1 MYSDRGN
8 ENSRKVLKNIKRLKL
23 NRLISVIIFLLAF
36 IPGTVHGSNTMKEDP
51 NSYSVIYFKNNQ
63 FYMFEK
69 SGENQKLSD
78 TVFLGVNNDEDVYR
92 QYQNDFAQASK
103 DGNTVYF
110 IESYDLD
117 RRVGE
122 LYIKESRKEKEKIA
136 SEVSKYFTIS
146 EDGSTVLFLKN
157 YDFENDTGELYAY
170 SKGQKIEKIAD
181 EVSRDRYFIT
191 SEGNKFIFLENHKH
205 TYAKSELYIKEKSK
219 EKVKIDSDVYHVSSI
234 SDDGNIIT
242 YQKLTDIKNPYIY
255 TLFVKEKDKEPQK
268 IADDVFINIY
278 NKDGTQIA
286 YLANY
291 QVDKGYGDLYFK
303 TFGKKSAEEMVDNK
317 VSYIMENDRPMNDL
331 TVFYYKLNENKLK
344 LNDIYIKRIG
354 REKEKLI
361 TPNEAELEYDLQCD
375 LDGNLIAYTVYDTNN
390 RYKSLYVHRF
400 KNGKWKEREKISD
413 NVFDFA
419 VSNKGGRIA
428 YLRNRVDYEVD
439 LYLYTEEGK
448 SEKISDDVDY
458 DYLINNE
465 GNAIIFLAR
474 GNDYKWDLWKFEAG
488 KGKYKVDSDVFR
500 FYTYDFNGIV
510 YLKDYSLEWKGNLY
524 IHKGQD
530 EPEKIDEDVFS
541 ILTVH

>member
-36 IPGTVHGSNTMKEDP
+36 IPGTVHGSNTMKADP

-78 TVFLGVNNDEDVYR
+78 TIFLGVNNDEDVYR

-170 SKGQKIEKIAD
+170 SKGQKIEKI
-181 EVSRDRYFIT
+181 
-191 SEGNKFIFLENHKH
+191 
-205 TYAKSELYIKEKSK
+205 
-219 EKVKIDSDVYHVSSI
+219 
-234 SDDGNIIT
+234 
-242 YQKLTDIKNPYIY
+242 
-255 TLFVKEKDKEPQK
+255 
-268 IADDVFINIY
+268 
-278 NKDGTQIA
+278 
-286 YLANY
+286 
-291 QVDKGYGDLYFK
+291 
-303 TFGKKSAEEMVDNK
+303 
-317 VSYIMENDRPMNDL
+317 
-331 TVFYYKLNENKLK
+331 
-344 LNDIYIKRIG
+344 
-354 REKEKLI
+354 
-361 TPNEAELEYDLQCD
+361 
-375 LDGNLIAYTVYDTNN
+375 
-390 RYKSLYVHRF
+390 
-400 KNGKWKEREKISD
+400 
-413 NVFDFA
+413 
-419 VSNKGGRIA
+419 
-428 YLRNRVDYEVD
+428 
-439 LYLYTEEGK
+439 
-448 SEKISDDVDY
+448 SDDVDY